1 MTDKLQLKKE
11 LLRKC
16 SAHAEARIDAI
27 QMSMDTIHES
37 KLAETKS
44 SAGDKFETGLAMMH
58 AEEQKLKTQM
68 HHAKNDL
75 ETLAM
80 LANRAA
86 SDQIGPGNLVSTSQ
100 GHYLIAIGVGKV
112 KIEDAVYYCISAD
125 SPIGAKLL
133 DKIVGD
139 QIEFNGRVI
148 NILGIY

>member
-1 MTDKLQLKKE
+1 MTDNLQLKKE

-16 SAHAEARIDAI
+16 SEHVEARIEAI
-27 QMSMDTIHES
+27 QTAMDSIFES

-44 SAGDKFETGLAMMH
+44 SAGDKFETGRAMMH

-75 ETLAM
+75 EILATI
-80 LANRAA
+80 AGRTA
-86 SDQIGPGNLVSTSQ
+86 SDQIGPGNLVSTTQ

-112 KIEDAVYYCISAD
+112 EIEGSVYYCVSAS
-125 SPIGAKLL
+125 SPIGAKLC
-133 DKIVGD
+133 DKIAGE

-148 NILGIY
+148 DILGIY